1 MEGTEETKKKSID
14 DYEFIKQIGQGAYG
28 NVYLAREKESL
39 NKFAIKT
46 LEKMHIIKNNKTKSV
61 HREKEILNKLKDH
74 PNIIRL
80 QNTFHVKMN
89 T

>member
-14 DYEFIKQIGQGAYG
+14 DYEFIEQIGQGAYG

-39 NKFAIKT
+39 NTFAIKT

-61 HREKEILNKLKDH
+61 HREKDILNKLKDH

-80 QNTFHVKMN
+80 
-89 T
+89 